1 MSQQNVEAFKGAI
14 EAANHQDVEAFL
26 AHCDPEV
33 EWPRPAILMSVGGE
47 AKVYRGHEGVREVL
61 EDVFDVFAELHL
73 EISEIRDLEDRIVAI
88 GRLRPRGAGSGAET
102 VAELGYI
109 VDFKNHKAVRLQT
122 YLDRDEALRAAGLS
136 E

>member
-1 MSQQNVEAFKGAI
+1 MSQENVGAFKGAI

-33 EWPRPAILMSVGGE
+33 EWPRPAILMSLGGE

-61 EDVFDVFAELHL
+61 EDVFEAFAELHL

-88 GRLRPRGAGSGAET
+88 GRLRPRGTGSGAET
-102 VAELGYI
+102 VSELGYI